1 MMEEVTTRPNVE
13 YIPPLTPKAK
23 QRTGS
28 TTFTQITSDDASL
41 RVNGFTDSRSD
52 MDSLSS
58 MHSLVLNTKTPTTTV
73 FVAATQPER
82 SANTPSADALT
93 TNGPHVV
100 TIRINTDAD
109 KPKAPKISS
118 VHLKS
123 DVDFDTFKLT
133 EPTKKSS
140 LVRINVDET
149 DSRPKIL
156 DNEDLSKVDKPPYIY
171 CNSYVNTISSMVM
184 SSGQCSPSDT
194 LDSGTCS
201 DLDGTPPPLPKK
213 KTSKSSSAKKAVS
226 VTVISSTRNQS
237 EVDFEDNDSN
247 ISCDSLNSSELNGSV
262 HADES
267 HSDDASKKE
276 KKQSSE
282 ATLQALAKANNKD
295 GSFLPQGLLRDIRDR
310 SAKLNT
316 VETESEL
323 QIEPTEEVSP
333 SINEN
338 ALSKESAQLTS
349 FRLVS
354 QLNSEVKKHSAEC
367 LKSSVEPMKNN
378 VESYSSGSVSLPGT
392 LNKTPLISE
401 STYEERK
408 QLDKMKEEQLYYSSH
423 YFDTDKFYDFHLN
436 EKQFDDVPVKSV
448 SETKSVCND
457 LPEMEYFAGIKDY
470 KNEELPSTIKSS
482 KGTIR
487 GVKNRVRAGIA
498 TFLQIQSTTKS
509 YKEKDAGK
517 VVLYTTTMGV
527 VRNTYQRCLLVKK
540 ILRNL
545 LVKYEERDVFMS
557 MEYQD
562 EIRDRMKSDQ
572 ILVPQLFIDGHHI
585 GDAETVEKLNE
596 SGDLRKMLKPYK
608 SPDACHTCQLCGGF
622 RLLPCR
628 ICNGSKKSLHRNHF
642 TAEFVALK
650 CMNCDE
656 VGLVRCEACS

>member
-1 MMEEVTTRPNVE
+1 MMEEVTPRPSVE
-13 YIPPLTPKAK
+13 YIPPLPPKVK

-28 TTFTQITSDDASL
+28 TTFTQITSDDKL
-41 RVNGFTDSRSD
+41 NGFATESRD
-52 MDSLSS
+52 LSS
-58 MHSLVLNTKTPTTTV
+58 MHSLVLNSKSPSATV

-82 SANTPSADALT
+82 PASTPAPDAP
-93 TNGPHVV
+93 NGPHVV

-123 DVDFDTFKLT
+123 DVDFDTFKINDIC
-133 EPTKKSS
+133 KKSS
-140 LVRINVDET
+140 TVRLNVDE
-149 DSRPKIL
+149 SRPKIL
-156 DNEDLSKVDKPPYIY
+156 EHEELLKTDKPPFIY
-171 CNSYVNTISSMVM
+171 CNSFVNSLTNMVM

-213 KTSKSSSAKKAVS
+213 KLSKSSSGKKAVS
-226 VTVISSTRNQS
+226 VTVISSTRSNQG
-237 EVDFEDNDSN
+237 ELDFEDNDSN

-267 HSDDASKKE
+267 HNEEVSKKD
-276 KKQSSE
+276 KKQSTEPPAAPVLPSF
-282 ATLQALAKANNKD
+282 TTKTTTNNTD
-295 GSFLPQGLLRDIRDR
+295 SSFLPQGLLQDIRDR

-316 VETESEL
+316 IETESESNDE
-323 QIEPTEEVSP
+323 QREANQNN
-333 SINEN
+333 NEN
-338 ALSKESAQLTS
+338 ANISKESAQLTS

-354 QLNSEVKKHSAEC
+354 QFNSDAKR
-367 LKSSVEPMKNN
+367 NN
-378 VESYSSGSVSLPGT
+378 ESESLPAN
-392 LNKTPLISE
+392 LYSKTPLISE

-408 QLDKMKEEQLYYSSH
+408 KQDKMKQEMCYSSH

-436 EKQFDDVPVKSV
+436 EKQFDDVKSVKSDSV
-448 SETKSVCND
+448 GAKSDCEPSEV
-457 LPEMEYFAGIKDY
+457 EYFAGVKDF
-470 KNEELPSTIKSS
+470 KTDEAPSTIRSA

-498 TFLQIQSTTKS
+498 TFLQMQDTTVKS

-517 VVLYTTTMGV
+517 VVVYTTTMGI
-527 VRNTYQRCLLVKK
+527 VRGTYQRCVLVKK

-562 EIRDRMKSDQ
+562 EIRERMKSDQ
-572 ILVPQLFIDGHHI
+572 ILVPQLFVDGHYV
-585 GDAETVEKLNE
+585 GDADMVEKLNE
-596 SGDLRKMLKPYK
+596 SGELRKMLKPYK
-608 SPDACHTCQLCGGF
+608 SPDACNTCQVCGGF

>member
-1 MMEEVTTRPNVE
+1 MEEVTTRPNLE
-13 YIPPLTPKAK
+13 YIPSLPPKVK
-23 QRTGS
+23 QMTGS

-41 RVNGFTDSRSD
+41 RVNGFADSRSD

-58 MHSLVLNTKTPTTTV
+58 MHSLVLNSKTATTTV
-73 FVAATQPER
+73 YLAATQPEQP
-82 SANTPSADALT
+82 AITPSADAL

-123 DVDFDTFKLT
+123 DIDFDTYKIN
-133 EPTKKSS
+133 ENGKKNSS
-140 LVRINVDET
+140 LVRLNVEE
-149 DSRPKIL
+149 SRPKIL
-156 DNEDLSKVDKPPYIY
+156 DNEDISKVDKSPYIY
-171 CNSYVNTISSMVM
+171 CNSYVNTMSNIVM

-213 KTSKSSSAKKAVS
+213 KTSKSNSAKKVS
-226 VTVISSTRNQS
+226 VTVISHSRNQS
-237 EVDFEDNDSN
+237 EVDYEDNDSN

-282 ATLQALAKANNKD
+282 ATPQTLAKVNNKD
-295 GSFLPQGLLRDIRDR
+295 SFLPQGLLQDIRDR
-310 SAKLNT
+310 SAKLNSI
-316 VETESEL
+316 ETESEL
-323 QIEPTEEVSP
+323 QTEPNEEVSQN
-333 SINEN
+333 INVN
-338 ALSKESAQLTS
+338 ANISKESAELTS

-354 QLNSEVKKHSAEC
+354 QFNNEVKKN
-367 LKSSVEPMKNN
+367 SVE
-378 VESYSSGSVSLPGT
+378 SLPAT
-392 LNKTPLISE
+392 ETKTPLISE
-401 STYEERK
+401 RTYEERK
-408 QLDKMKEEQLYYSSH
+408 QTEKMKEDQICYSSH

-436 EKQFDDVPVKSV
+436 EKQFDDVSVKSV
-448 SETKSVCND
+448 SENNSVCEQISD
-457 LPEMEYFAGIKDY
+457 IEYFAGIKDY
-470 KNEELPSTIKSS
+470 KSEEAPSTIKSS

-517 VVLYTTTMGV
+517 VVLYTTTMGI
-527 VRNTYQRCLLVKK
+527 VRSTYQRCLLVKK

-562 EIRDRMKSDQ
+562 EIRDRMRSDQ
-572 ILVPQLFIDGHHI
+572 ILVPQLFIDGQHI

-596 SGDLRKMLKPYK
+596 CGELRKMLKPYK
-608 SPDACHTCQLCGGF
+608 SPDACNTCQYCGGF

>member
-1 MMEEVTTRPNVE
+1 MMEEVTPRPSVE
-13 YIPPLTPKAK
+13 YIPPLPPKVK
-23 QRTGS
+23 QRGS
-28 TTFTQITSDDASL
+28 TTYTQITSDDASMNT
-41 RVNGFTDSRSD
+41 NGFTATDVR

-58 MHSLVLNTKTPTTTV
+58 MHSLVLNSKTPSATV
-73 FVAATQPER
+73 FVAATQSDRPA
-82 SANTPSADALT
+82 STPSTDAL
-93 TNGPHVV
+93 NGPHVV

-123 DVDFDTFKLT
+123 DVDFESFKINDVC
-133 EPTKKSS
+133 KKNNS
-140 LVRINVDET
+140 LVRLNVEEN
-149 DSRPKIL
+149 RPKIL
-156 DNEDLSKVDKPPYIY
+156 ENEDLLKTDKAPYIY
-171 CNSYVNTISSMVM
+171 CNSFNSMTNMVM

-213 KTSKSSSAKKAVS
+213 KTSKSSSIKKAVS
-226 VTVISSTRNQS
+226 VTLISSRNGNNQS

-247 ISCDSLNSSELNGSV
+247 ISCDSLNSSELNVSV

-267 HSDDASKKE
+267 HSEYSKKE
-276 KKQSSE
+276 KKQSAESPDAPE
-282 ATLQALAKANNKD
+282 TVAKANNKD
-295 GSFLPQGLLRDIRDR
+295 SSFLPQGLLQDIRDR

-316 VETESEL
+316 VETESEAKPEL
-323 QIEPTEEVSP
+323 HEEANQN
-333 SINEN
+333 INEDAN
-338 ALSKESAQLTS
+338 ISKESAQLTS

-354 QLNSEVKKHSAEC
+354 QFNSEC
-367 LKSSVEPMKNN
+367 KNTT
-378 VESYSSGSVSLPGT
+378 ESLPAT
-392 LNKTPLISE
+392 LCSKTPLISE

-408 QLDKMKEEQLYYSSH
+408 QQDKMKQEQLIYSSH
-423 YFDTDKFYDFHLN
+423 YFDTDKYYDFHLN
-436 EKQFDDVPVKSV
+436 EKQFDDVKSV
-448 SETKSVCND
+448 SVGSKSESEVSE
-457 LPEMEYFAGIKDY
+457 LEYFAGVKDY
-470 KNEELPSTIKSS
+470 KNEEMPSTIKSS

-498 TFLQIQSTTKS
+498 TFLQIQNTTKS

-517 VVLYTTTMGV
+517 VVVYTTTMGI
-527 VRNTYQRCLLVKK
+527 VRSTYQRCVLVKK

-557 MEYQD
+557 TEYQD

-572 ILVPQLFIDGHHI
+572 ILVPQLFLDGQHI
-585 GDAETVEKLNE
+585 GDADTVEKLNE
-596 SGDLRKMLKPYK
+596 SGELRKMLKPYK
-608 SPDACHTCQLCGGF
+608 SPDACNTCQMCGGF

-656 VGLVRCEACS
+656 VGLVRCEACC

>member
-1 MMEEVTTRPNVE
+1 MMEEVTPRPSVE
-13 YIPPLTPKAK
+13 YIPPLPPKVK
-23 QRTGS
+23 QRGS
-28 TTFTQITSDDASL
+28 TTYTQITSDDVAMNT
-41 RVNGFTDSRSD
+41 NGFTATDVR

-58 MHSLVLNTKTPTTTV
+58 MHSLVLNSKTPSATV
-73 FVAATQPER
+73 FVAATQSDRPA
-82 SANTPSADALT
+82 STPSTDAL
-93 TNGPHVV
+93 NGPHVV

-123 DVDFDTFKLT
+123 DVDFESFKINDVC
-133 EPTKKSS
+133 KKNNS
-140 LVRINVDET
+140 LVRLNVEEN
-149 DSRPKIL
+149 RPKIL
-156 DNEDLSKVDKPPYIY
+156 ENEDLLKTDKAPYIY
-171 CNSYVNTISSMVM
+171 CNSFNSMTNMVM

-213 KTSKSSSAKKAVS
+213 KTSKTSSIKKAVS
-226 VTVISSTRNQS
+226 VTLISSRNGSNQS

-247 ISCDSLNSSELNGSV
+247 ISCDSLNSSELNVSV

-267 HSDDASKKE
+267 HSEYSKKE
-276 KKQSSE
+276 KKQSAESPDAPE
-282 ATLQALAKANNKD
+282 TVAKANNKD
-295 GSFLPQGLLRDIRDR
+295 SSFLPQGLLQDIRDR

-316 VETESEL
+316 VETESEAKPEL
-323 QIEPTEEVSP
+323 HEEANQN
-333 SINEN
+333 INEDAN
-338 ALSKESAQLTS
+338 ISKESAQLTS

-354 QLNSEVKKHSAEC
+354 QFNSEC
-367 LKSSVEPMKNN
+367 KNTT
-378 VESYSSGSVSLPGT
+378 ESLPAT
-392 LNKTPLISE
+392 LCSKTPLISE

-408 QLDKMKEEQLYYSSH
+408 QQDKMKQEQLIYSSH
-423 YFDTDKFYDFHLN
+423 YFDTDKYYDFHLN
-436 EKQFDDVPVKSV
+436 EKQFDDVKSV
-448 SETKSVCND
+448 SVGSKSESEVSE
-457 LPEMEYFAGIKDY
+457 LEYFAGVKDY
-470 KNEELPSTIKSS
+470 KNEEMPSTIKSS

-498 TFLQIQSTTKS
+498 TFLQIQNTTKS

-517 VVLYTTTMGV
+517 VVVYTTTMGI
-527 VRNTYQRCLLVKK
+527 VRSTYQRCVLVKK

-557 MEYQD
+557 TEYQD

-572 ILVPQLFIDGHHI
+572 ILVPQLFLDGQHI
-585 GDAETVEKLNE
+585 GDADTVEKLNE
-596 SGDLRKMLKPYK
+596 SGELRKMLKPYK
-608 SPDACHTCQLCGGF
+608 SPDACNTCQMCGGF

-656 VGLVRCEACS
+656 VGLVRCEACC

>member
-13 YIPPLTPKAK
+13 YIAPVTPKAK
-23 QRTGS
+23 QRPGS
-28 TTFTQITSDDASL
+28 TTFTQIVNDDSSL
-41 RVNGFTDSRSD
+41 RVNGFAESRSE

-58 MHSLVLNTKTPTTTV
+58 MHSLVLNSKSPTTTV

-82 SANTPSADALT
+82 PVITPSADAPII
-93 TNGPHVV
+93 NGPHVV
-100 TIRINTDAD
+100 TIRINTDTD

-123 DVDFDTFKLT
+123 DVDFDTFKFNDSN
-133 EPTKKSS
+133 KKSS
-140 LVRINVDET
+140 LVRLNVD
-149 DSRPKIL
+149 DSGPKIL
-156 DNEDLSKVDKPPYIY
+156 DNEDLSKDKPPYIY
-171 CNSYVNTISSMVM
+171 CNSYVNTMSNMVM

-213 KTSKSSSAKKAVS
+213 KSSKSTSTKKAVS
-226 VTVISSTRNQS
+226 VTVISSTRNNS
-237 EVDFEDNDSN
+237 EVDFEDNESN

-267 HSDDASKKE
+267 HSDDPSKKE

-282 ATLQALAKANNKD
+282 TTIQPLAKVNNKD
-295 GSFLPQGLLRDIRDR
+295 SSFLPQGLLQDIRDR
-310 SAKLNT
+310 SAKLNNI
-316 VETESEL
+316 ETESEL
-323 QIEPTEEVSP
+323 VETQ
-333 SINEN
+333 SILEISQNNNEN
-338 ALSKESAQLTS
+338 VNLSKESAQLTS
-349 FRLVS
+349 FLLVS
-354 QLNSEVKKHSAEC
+354 QLKNETQKNKSETLLENTTPN
-367 LKSSVEPMKNN
+367 KS
-378 VESYSSGSVSLPGT
+378 
-392 LNKTPLISE
+392 PLISE

-408 QLDKMKEEQLYYSSH
+408 QSDKMKEKSICYSSH

-448 SETKSVCND
+448 CENKNVCELSD
-457 LPEMEYFAGIKDY
+457 MEYFAGIKDY
-470 KNEELPSTIKSS
+470 KNEEAPSTIKSS

-517 VVLYTTTMGV
+517 VVLYTTTMGI
-527 VRNTYQRCLLVKK
+527 VRNTYQRCVLVKK

-557 MEYQD
+557 TEYQD
-562 EIRDRMKSDQ
+562 EIRDRMRSEE
-572 ILVPQLFIDGHHI
+572 ILVPQLFIDGQHV

-596 SGDLRKMLKPYK
+596 SGELRKMLKPYK
-608 SPDACHTCQLCGGF
+608 SPDACNTCQVCGGF

-628 ICNGSKKSLHRNHF
+628 ICKGSKKSLHRNHF

-656 VGLVRCEACS
+656 VGLVRCDACS

>member
-1 MMEEVTTRPNVE
+1 MMEEVTTRPNLE
-13 YIPPLTPKAK
+13 YISPLPPKVK
-23 QRTGS
+23 QITGS
-28 TTFTQITSDDASL
+28 TTFTQITGDDTSL
-41 RVNGFTDSRSD
+41 RVNGFADSRSD

-58 MHSLVLNTKTPTTTV
+58 MHSLVLNSKTPTTTV
-73 FVAATQPER
+73 YLAAIQPER
-82 SANTPSADALT
+82 PAIAPSADAL

-123 DVDFDTFKLT
+123 DVDFDTYKINDNS
-133 EPTKKSS
+133 KKNNS
-140 LVRINVDET
+140 LVRLNVEE
-149 DSRPKIL
+149 SRPKIL
-156 DNEDLSKVDKPPYIY
+156 DNEDMLKVDKPPYIY
-171 CNSYVNTISSMVM
+171 CNSYVNTMSNIVM

-213 KTSKSSSAKKAVS
+213 KTLKSNSAKKVS
-226 VTVISSTRNQS
+226 VTVINQSRNQS

-282 ATLQALAKANNKD
+282 AAPQALAKANNKD
-295 GSFLPQGLLRDIRDR
+295 GSFLPQGLLQDIRDR
-310 SAKLNT
+310 SAKLST

-323 QIEPTEEVSP
+323 QTERNEEVSQN
-333 SINEN
+333 INDN
-338 ALSKESAQLTS
+338 ANISKESAQLTS

-354 QLNSEVKKHSAEC
+354 QLNSEVKKNSAE
-367 LKSSVEPMKNN
+367 L
-378 VESYSSGSVSLPGT
+378 LPVT
-392 LNKTPLISE
+392 ETKTPLISK

-408 QLDKMKEEQLYYSSH
+408 QSEKMKDDLCYSSH

-436 EKQFDDVPVKSV
+436 EKQFDDMSVKSV
-448 SETKSVCND
+448 SENKSVCEQ
-457 LPEMEYFAGIKDY
+457 LSEIEYFAGIKDY
-470 KNEELPSTIKSS
+470 KSEEAPSTIKSS

-498 TFLQIQSTTKS
+498 TFLQMQSTTKS
-509 YKEKDAGK
+509 YREKDAGK
-517 VVLYTTTMGV
+517 VVLYATTMGI
-527 VRNTYQRCLLVKK
+527 VRSTYQRCLLVKK

-572 ILVPQLFIDGHHI
+572 ILVPQLFIDGQHV
-585 GDAETVEKLNE
+585 GDADTVEKLNE
-596 SGDLRKMLKPYK
+596 CGELRKMLKPYK
-608 SPDACHTCQLCGGF
+608 SPDACNTCQFCGGF

>member
-1 MMEEVTTRPNVE
+1 MEEVSTRPNLE
-13 YIPPLTPKAK
+13 YISPLPKMK

-28 TTFTQITSDDASL
+28 TTFTQITCDDAKL
-41 RVNGFTDSRSD
+41 RVNGFTDSRAE

-58 MHSLVLNTKTPTTTV
+58 MHSLVLDSKAPSATV
-73 FVAATQPER
+73 FVATQSDRPA
-82 SANTPSADALT
+82 STPCADALGA
-93 TNGPHVV
+93 NGPHVV
-100 TIRINTDAD
+100 TIRINTDTD

-123 DVDFDTFKLT
+123 DVDFDTFKIND
-133 EPTKKSS
+133 TKRNSS
-140 LVRINVDET
+140 LVRLNVEDT
-149 DSRPKIL
+149 RPKI
-156 DNEDLSKVDKPPYIY
+156 ETEELSKDKAPFIY
-171 CNSYVNTISSMVM
+171 CSSYVNPMTNMIM

-213 KTSKSSSAKKAVS
+213 KLSKSNTKKSVS
-226 VTVISSTRNQS
+226 VTVISSSRTHG
-237 EVDFEDNDSN
+237 EIDFEDNDSN

-267 HSDDASKKE
+267 HGDDAGKKE
-276 KKQSSE
+276 KKQSPE
-282 ATLQALAKANNKD
+282 PLQSFAKVNNKD
-295 GSFLPQGLLRDIRDR
+295 SFLPLGLLQDIRDR
-310 SAKLNT
+310 SAKLTT
-316 VETESEL
+316 VDIESDSSER
-323 QIEPTEEVSP
+323 QGEVSQN
-333 SINEN
+333 INEDAN
-338 ALSKESAQLTS
+338 VQKESALTS

-354 QLNSEVKKHSAEC
+354 QCNDELKRSAD
-367 LKSSVEPMKNN
+367 
-378 VESYSSGSVSLPGT
+378 T
-392 LNKTPLISE
+392 KTPIITE
-401 STYEERK
+401 TTYEERK
-408 QLDKMKEEQLYYSSH
+408 KTDNMKDQMCYSSH
-423 YFDTDKFYDFHLN
+423 YFDTDKYYDFHLN
-436 EKQFDDVPVKSV
+436 EKQFDDAPVKSV
-448 SETKSVCND
+448 SVKSECPD
-457 LPEMEYFAGIKDY
+457 LTDVEYFAGIKDF
-470 KNEELPSTIKSS
+470 KSEEAPSTIKSS

-498 TFLQIQSTTKS
+498 TFLQMQSTTKS

-517 VVLYTTTMGV
+517 VVVYTTTMGI
-527 VRNTYQRCLLVKK
+527 VRSTYQRCVLVKK

-545 LVKYEERDVFMS
+545 LVKFEERDVFMS

-572 ILVPQLFIDGHHI
+572 ILVPQLFVDGYHI
-585 GDAETVEKLNE
+585 GDADTVEKLNE
-596 SGDLRKMLKPYK
+596 SGELRKMLKPYK
-608 SPDACHTCQLCGGF
+608 SPDACNTCQMCGGF

>member
-1 MMEEVTTRPNVE
+1 MMEEVTPRPSVE
-13 YIPPLTPKAK
+13 YIPPLPPKVK
-23 QRTGS
+23 QRGS
-28 TTFTQITSDDASL
+28 TTYTQITSDDASMNT
-41 RVNGFTDSRSD
+41 NGFTATDVR

-58 MHSLVLNTKTPTTTV
+58 MHSLVLNSKTPSATV
-73 FVAATQPER
+73 FVAATQSDRPA
-82 SANTPSADALT
+82 STPSTDAL
-93 TNGPHVV
+93 NGPHVV

-123 DVDFDTFKLT
+123 DVDFESFKINDVC
-133 EPTKKSS
+133 KKNNS
-140 LVRINVDET
+140 LVRLNVEEN
-149 DSRPKIL
+149 RPKIL
-156 DNEDLSKVDKPPYIY
+156 ENEDLLKTDKAPYIY
-171 CNSYVNTISSMVM
+171 CNSFNSMTNMVM

-213 KTSKSSSAKKAVS
+213 KTSKSSSIKKAVS
-226 VTVISSTRNQS
+226 VTLISSRNGSNQS

-247 ISCDSLNSSELNGSV
+247 ISCDSLNSSELNVSV

-267 HSDDASKKE
+267 HSEYSKKE
-276 KKQSSE
+276 KKQSAESPDAPE
-282 ATLQALAKANNKD
+282 TVAKANNKD
-295 GSFLPQGLLRDIRDR
+295 SSFLPQGLLQDIRDR

-316 VETESEL
+316 VETESEAKPEL
-323 QIEPTEEVSP
+323 HGEANQN
-333 SINEN
+333 INEDAN
-338 ALSKESAQLTS
+338 ISKESAQLTS

-354 QLNSEVKKHSAEC
+354 QFNSEC
-367 LKSSVEPMKNN
+367 KNTT
-378 VESYSSGSVSLPGT
+378 ESLPAT
-392 LNKTPLISE
+392 LCSKTPLISE

-408 QLDKMKEEQLYYSSH
+408 QQDKMKQEQLIYSSH
-423 YFDTDKFYDFHLN
+423 YFDTDKYYDFHLN
-436 EKQFDDVPVKSV
+436 EKQFDDVKSV
-448 SETKSVCND
+448 SVGSKSESEVSE
-457 LPEMEYFAGIKDY
+457 LEYFAGVKDY
-470 KNEELPSTIKSS
+470 KNEEMPSTIKSS

-498 TFLQIQSTTKS
+498 TFLQIQNTTKS

-517 VVLYTTTMGV
+517 VVVYTTTMGI
-527 VRNTYQRCLLVKK
+527 VRSTYQRCVLVKK

-557 MEYQD
+557 TEYQD

-572 ILVPQLFIDGHHI
+572 ILVPQLFLDGQHI
-585 GDAETVEKLNE
+585 GDADTVEKLNE
-596 SGDLRKMLKPYK
+596 SGELRKMLKPYK
-608 SPDACHTCQLCGGF
+608 SPDACNTCQMCGGF

-656 VGLVRCEACS
+656 VGLVRCEACC

>member
-13 YIPPLTPKAK
+13 YIPPLPTKAK

-28 TTFTQITSDDASL
+28 TTFTQITSDDSSL
-41 RVNGFTDSRSD
+41 RVNGFADSRSD

-58 MHSLVLNTKTPTTTV
+58 MNSLVLNSKTPTTTV

-100 TIRINTDAD
+100 TIRINTDVD

-123 DVDFDTFKLT
+123 DIDFDTFKLS
-133 EPTKKSS
+133 ESKKSS

-149 DSRPKIL
+149 DGPPKSI

-282 ATLQALAKANNKD
+282 PTLQALAKANNKD
-295 GSFLPQGLLRDIRDR
+295 SSFLPQGLLQDIRDR

-323 QIEPTEEVSP
+323 PTERDEEVSQ
-333 SINEN
+333 SIIET
-338 ALSKESAQLTS
+338 ADISKESPQLTS
-349 FRLVS
+349 FLLVS
-354 QLNSEVKKHSAEC
+354 QLNNEVKKNSAEC
-367 LKSSVEPMKNN
+367 LKISSESMKNSA
-378 VESYSSGSVSLPGT
+378 VSLDSGSVSLPET

-401 STYEERK
+401 STYEDRK
-408 QLDKMKEEQLYYSSH
+408 QLDKMKEEQLFYSSH

-436 EKQFDDVPVKSV
+436 EKQFDDVSVKSA
-448 SETKSVCND
+448 SENKSECND
-457 LPEMEYFAGIKDY
+457 LSEMEYFAGIKDY

-527 VRNTYQRCLLVKK
+527 VRSTYQRCLLVKK

-557 MEYQD
+557 TEYQD
-562 EIRDRMKSDQ
+562 EIRDRMRSDQ
-572 ILVPQLFIDGHHI
+572 ILVPQLFIDGQHVGVSLVKNQPHI
-585 GDAETVEKLNE
+585 NMT
-596 SGDLRKMLKPYK
+596 
-608 SPDACHTCQLCGGF
+608 
-622 RLLPCR
+622 
-628 ICNGSKKSLHRNHF
+628 
-642 TAEFVALK
+642 
-650 CMNCDE
+650 
-656 VGLVRCEACS
+656 

>member
-1 MMEEVTTRPNVE
+1 MMEEVTTRPSLE
-13 YIPPLTPKAK
+13 YIPSLPQKVK
-23 QRTGS
+23 QRGS
-28 TTFTQITSDDASL
+28 TTFTQITSEDAPL
-41 RVNGFTDSRSD
+41 RVNAYSASDGRSN

-58 MHSLVLNTKTPTTTV
+58 MHSLVLNSKSPSATV
-73 FVAATQPER
+73 FIAATQPER
-82 SANTPSADALT
+82 PANTAGSDALSGA
-93 TNGPHVV
+93 GPHVV

-123 DVDFDTFKLT
+123 DVDFETYKISDN
-133 EPTKKSS
+133 KKNNS
-140 LVRINVDET
+140 LVRLNVD
-149 DSRPKIL
+149 DNQLKIL
-156 DNEDLSKVDKPPYIY
+156 DSEEQTKMDKAPYIY
-171 CNSYVNTISSMVM
+171 CNSFINSNNTIM

-213 KTSKSSSAKKAVS
+213 KTSKSSSKKAVS
-226 VTVISSTRNQS
+226 VTMISSARNIS
-237 EVDFEDNDSN
+237 ELDFEDNDSN
-247 ISCDSLNSSELNGSV
+247 ISCDSLNSSEFNGSM
-262 HADES
+262 HADEG
-267 HSDDASKKE
+267 HGDDTGKKE
-276 KKQSSE
+276 KKQTPEPPS
-282 ATLQALAKANNKD
+282 APLLPTFINKANNKN
-295 GSFLPQGLLRDIRDR
+295 GSFLPQGLLQDIRDH

-316 VETESEL
+316 VETESDSSD
-323 QIEPTEEVSP
+323 QTQEEASRN
-333 SINEN
+333 INEN
-338 ALSKESAQLTS
+338 ANVSKESAQLTS

-354 QLNSEVKKHSAEC
+354 QLNESRNNSGAE
-367 LKSSVEPMKNN
+367 SSPAHFE
-378 VESYSSGSVSLPGT
+378 
-392 LNKTPLISE
+392 NKTPLIKE
-401 STYEERK
+401 TTYEDRK
-408 QLDKMKEEQLYYSSH
+408 KEEKMKQERICYSSQ

-436 EKQFDDVPVKSV
+436 EKQFDDVPVKSASVDKSV
-448 SETKSVCND
+448 SEETS
-457 LPEMEYFAGIKDY
+457 EQEYFAGVKDY
-470 KNEELPSTIKSS
+470 KSEEPTSTIRSS

-498 TFLQIQSTTKS
+498 TFLQMQSATKS

-517 VVLYTTTMGV
+517 VVVYTTTMGI
-527 VRNTYQRCLLVKK
+527 VRSTYQRCVLVKK

-557 MEYQD
+557 TEYQD

-572 ILVPQLFIDGHHI
+572 ILVPQLFVDGQHI
-585 GDAETVEKLNE
+585 GDADTVEKLNE
-596 SGDLRKMLKPYK
+596 CGELRKMLKPYK
-608 SPDACHTCQLCGGF
+608 SPDACNTCQMCGGF